1 METFAAKKIEVEQ
14 VEQLLLE
21 CPENIIVQV
30 APAVRVALGELFSM
44 PLGQNCQGKMIT
56 ALKKIGF
63 QNVFDTDFGA
73 DITIVEEANEFI
85 SKIRHGEKLPMFS
98 SCCPGW
104 INNALVSFRDVLPQI
119 STTKSPVGC
128 FGSLAKRYFAKK
140 NNVSV
145 DSIYVVSIVPCLL
158 KKAEAQAAFNKTE
171 DIFDV
176 DFTWTTKDLAMLI
189 KERGIDFS
197 SLEESSFDNP
207 LSSSSGGGKIFGK
220 AGGVSQSLIRALY
233 YYLEKREFTDK
244 ITFEVSPAIAEVQEC
259 TLSIASKEYKFA
271 RTNIVGANKI
281 LKEIRAGNCDYSFV
295 EVMACM
301 GGCVMGAGQPAFN
314 THPGKTFNDV
324 RIARKEALEKSDVE
338 SEIKCAPMNL
348 DLIKLYDYLSLQPY
362 SPLAKK
368 YLHRDYSKYG
378 K

>member
-104 INNALVSFRDVLPQI
+104 INNALISFRDVLPQI

-171 DIFDV
+171 DIYDV

-207 LSSSSGGGKIFGK
+207 FSKVKSFSGKRLCISSEKLKKISEISSRSSG
-220 AGGVSQSLIRALY
+220 
-233 YYLEKREFTDK
+233 
-244 ITFEVSPAIAEVQEC
+244 
-259 TLSIASKEYKFA
+259 
-271 RTNIVGANKI
+271 N
-281 LKEIRAGNCDYSFV
+281 
-295 EVMACM
+295 
-301 GGCVMGAGQPAFN
+301 
-314 THPGKTFNDV
+314 
-324 RIARKEALEKSDVE
+324 
-338 SEIKCAPMNL
+338 
-348 DLIKLYDYLSLQPY
+348 
-362 SPLAKK
+362 
-368 YLHRDYSKYG
+368 
-378 K
+378 

>member
-301 GGCVMGAGQPAFN
+301 GGCVMGAG
-314 THPGKTFNDV
+314 
-324 RIARKEALEKSDVE
+324 
-338 SEIKCAPMNL
+338 
-348 DLIKLYDYLSLQPY
+348 
-362 SPLAKK
+362 
-368 YLHRDYSKYG
+368 
-378 K
+378 